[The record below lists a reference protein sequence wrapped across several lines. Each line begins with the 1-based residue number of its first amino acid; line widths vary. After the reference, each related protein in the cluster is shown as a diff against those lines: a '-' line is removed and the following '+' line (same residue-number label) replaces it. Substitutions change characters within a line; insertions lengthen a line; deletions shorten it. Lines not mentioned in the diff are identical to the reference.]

1 MTLNL
6 SKLRADTLAL
16 IDGTTPG
23 PWSVF
28 INDAGDKWTGWPLSV
43 SADNIEDKTII
54 RPGGHW
60 PYEWDAKTS
69 QHEACQNARLIAAAP
84 TLAADTLRLLDEIE
98 RLTDENERM
107 RADRDQGARD
117 YCDLMEHRDRQHVQI
132 AKLEAALRPFVKY
145 VHDDLRRGSAT
156 YELVAVDRH
165 GGGLIGAEDLRRARA
180 ALAEGGPDD
189 R

>member
-1 MTLNL
+1 MTIDTA
-6 SKLRADTLAL
+6 KLRAETLAL

-23 PWSVF
+23 TACTHCYGRSA
-28 INDAGDKWTGWPLSV
+28 NDRCLNCGAYLP
-43 SADNIEDKTII
+43 
-54 RPGGHW
+54 
-60 PYEWDAKTS
+60 
-69 QHEACQNARLIAAAP
+69 AP

>member
-1 MTLNL
+1 MTIDLA
-6 SKLRADTLAL
+6 KMTLAL
-16 IDGTTPG
+16 KGRLYLMC
-23 PWSVF
+23 
-28 INDAGDKWTGWPLSV
+28 PLPENTV
-43 SADNIEDKTII
+43 L
-54 RPGGHW
+54 H
-60 PYEWDAKTS
+60 
-69 QHEACQNARLIAAAP
+69 HAP
-84 TLAADTLRLLDEIE
+84 DPSADTLRLLDEIE